1 MQDGKPVRVVSD
13 RPQVEMPDPTTDAI
27 VRLQRRLEQLE
38 GRLGELEQGDDGAH
52 ESWSWVI

>member
-1 MQDGKPVRVVSD
+1 MQDGNPCVVPD

-38 GRLGELEQGDDGAH
+38 RRVNDVEKGEGTATNPGAG
-52 ESWSWVI
+52 